1 VKISSPGPGPCLGPA
16 VKRRQPGGDD
26 AKKSLPV
33 YRFHSARRSMRN
45 VPFYPLDIS
54 VVRDKVVF
62 NLSEQTANIWM
73 TTLGAG

>member
-1 VKISSPGPGPCLGPA
+1 
-16 VKRRQPGGDD
+16 
-26 AKKSLPV
+26 
-33 YRFHSARRSMRN
+33 MRN